1 MKKEIELKVKVSE
14 GQLIIIKEWLSKNA
28 KFVGE
33 FEHKDHYLDNPKE
46 SFFFT
51 SEKGEKDALKFLR
64 VRFDKQNGDSAC
76 FKNWHFSKELNRTT
90 HCDETEFKVSCG
102 KAALEMFEALG
113 YKTEYTREKVRKMYL
128 TSKLEIT
135 IDNIKN
141 SGIFHGLYVELEI
154 IDDSIGVKDGRQY
167 MFDTLKSIGIDL
179 VEIQTRGSGRMEEV
193 VL

>member
-1 MKKEIELKVKVSE
+1 
-14 GQLIIIKEWLSKNA
+14 
-28 KFVGE
+28 
-33 FEHKDHYLDNPKE
+33 
-46 SFFFT
+46 
-51 SEKGEKDALKFLR
+51 
-64 VRFDKQNGDSAC
+64 
-76 FKNWHFSKELNRTT
+76 
-90 HCDETEFKVSCG
+90 
-102 KAALEMFEALG
+102 
-113 YKTEYTREKVRKMYL
+113 MYL